1 MPESEKSYTVSVEST
16 RPQNKPETEIES
28 LVPPDGGRGWFPV
41 LGSFLGLFSI
51 FGYNYSWGVFLNYYK
66 ENVYLNQ
73 MDKLSW
79 VGSLCVAL
87 FFILGPINQTVIR
100 LMGYRYMLW
109 TGMVLCTAALILASF
124 AKEVWHVFLTQGLLY
139 GLGASFVWFP
149 CIGAP
154 QQWFSKRRGLAVG
167 LAMSGSGIGGLVI
180 SNICQA
186 IIANIDYRWALRVV
200 GIINF
205 VLIGVASILVRPLGT
220 AQQTGGKAGIV
231 SWYLFKNPRFV
242 ILFVFGLVTT
252 FGYMTPFFLLPSH
265 AKALHLDPWVGTN
278 LSAIMSA
285 VNAAA
290 RIFTGFM
297 GDKLGRFNSLFICT
311 FLAGLFCLAIWTNAT
326 NEATIW
332 VFAVLYGF
340 AGGGYIALFPAV
352 QPQVVGMEN
361 ISPAVGLLYATNLVG
376 YLFGTPIASALI
388 NKSTPPNYM
397 NGAIWAGVTVIVGSL
412 FAGWLRVAQG
422 GWKWARI

>member
-1 MPESEKSYTVSVEST
+1 MYT
-16 RPQNKPETEIES
+16 
-28 LVPPDGGRGWFPV
+28 
-41 LGSFLGLFSI
+41 
-51 FGYNYSWGVFLNYYK
+51 SWGVFLNYYK

-186 IIANIDYRWALRVV
+186 IIANIDYRWALR
-200 GIINF
+200 
-205 VLIGVASILVRPLGT
+205 
-220 AQQTGGKAGIV
+220 
-231 SWYLFKNPRFV
+231 
-242 ILFVFGLVTT
+242 
-252 FGYMTPFFLLPSH
+252 
-265 AKALHLDPWVGTN
+265 
-278 LSAIMSA
+278 
-285 VNAAA
+285 
-290 RIFTGFM
+290 
-297 GDKLGRFNSLFICT
+297 
-311 FLAGLFCLAIWTNAT
+311 
-326 NEATIW
+326 
-332 VFAVLYGF
+332 
-340 AGGGYIALFPAV
+340 
-352 QPQVVGMEN
+352 
-361 ISPAVGLLYATNLVG
+361 
-376 YLFGTPIASALI
+376 
-388 NKSTPPNYM
+388 
-397 NGAIWAGVTVIVGSL
+397 
-412 FAGWLRVAQG
+412 
-422 GWKWARI
+422 